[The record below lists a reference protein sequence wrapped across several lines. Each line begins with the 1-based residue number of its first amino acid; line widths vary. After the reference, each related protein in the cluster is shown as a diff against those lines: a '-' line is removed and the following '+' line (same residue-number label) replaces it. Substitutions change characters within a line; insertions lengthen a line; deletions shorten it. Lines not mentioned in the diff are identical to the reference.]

1 MKTSKL
7 LLAVLLA
14 GSFGVASAGVLTN
27 TIQAVMSVLV
37 SMLLYTALRKIPFIA
52 NLSKQVQE

>member
-14 GSFGVASAGVLTN
+14 GSFGVASAGEIKGGSSN
-27 TIQAVMSVLV
+27 
-37 SMLLYTALRKIPFIA
+37 P
-52 NLSKQVQE
+52 KQVEPKKSDTLPFGDGAPGLRFS